1 MQLDNRPTALV
12 IVDMQNAFC
21 NDKGSMVTRG
31 FDITGLKKPVEP
43 CIRLAKAARAAG
55 VPVIQTQYV
64 RHPDYVDA
72 GLAVRELMPGALKV
86 ASLHIGSWDAAIIP
100 ELGPDPHDVI
110 ITKNRPSA
118 FFSTQ
123 LESFLNAMKI
133 ENLVVCGVTT
143 NMCVE
148 TTVRDAAQ
156 RDYRVFV
163 AEDAV
168 GEVDPKRHTMA
179 LRAMAHMFATL
190 TKVDDVLEVWR
201 GRNAQTAA

>member
-31 FDITGLKKPVEP
+31 FDIAGLKKPVDP

-55 VPVIQTQYV
+55 VPVIQTQFV

-72 GLAVRELMPGALKV
+72 GLALRELMPNALKV
-86 ASLHIGSWDAAIIP
+86 ASLHIGTWDAAIIP
-100 ELGPDPHDVI
+100 ELGPDPHDI
-110 ITKNRPSA
+110 IIAKNRPSA
-118 FFSTQ
+118 FFATQ

-168 GEVDPKRHTMA
+168 GEVDPHRHTMA

-190 TKVDDVLEVWR
+190 TNGDDVIAVWR
-201 GRNAQTAA
+201 GRNERTAA